1 MESLSNR
8 VFKLILI
15 VCIGCSGL
23 VIGLHWGRLPW
34 ASTSWI
40 QVFANQPGLWFGAFL
55 LSIVIAELAW
65 RIVLVVQYR
74 PIPDCEP
81 SLLPQCTVIVPA
93 FNEGV
98 QVYKTLK
105 SLAASDYPKK
115 KLQIIAVDDGSQDD
129 TWAWIQKA
137 RQELGKGLKIIRLP
151 RNQGKRHALHAGFLK
166 STGGVLITVDSD
178 SMVEPLTLKH
188 MVAPFVHDS
197 RVGAVAGNV
206 RVLNR
211 DRGVI
216 PRMLDVAFVYSF
228 DFMRASQ
235 SMVNTVM
242 CTPGALSAYRRSV
255 VMEVLSEWLHQKY
268 CGRPAN
274 IGEDRA
280 MTNLILRQGKHVLF
294 QQNAMVYTE
303 IPVTYTKLCKMYLRW
318 GRSNVRETIAMSRFA
333 FKRFRNSSM
342 IGARINLL
350 SGWLSLIKSPLF
362 LVTLVMI
369 VPRGGITFGT
379 SIVAGILVF
388 QSLSAGIYAWKY
400 NRYSALWAYMYGI
413 YGFLGLFWI
422 KPYALVT
429 SHRSGWLTRG
439 NPAPKQVHGKPLQAK
454 QASLMPDTTC
464 TCTQPIRLS
473 LSDLSH
479 HPAYSPGVNNYTF

>member
-1 MESLSNR
+1 MESLSSR
-8 VFKLILI
+8 VFKLTLIL
-15 VCIGCSGL
+15 CIAFSGMM
-23 VIGLHWGRLPW
+23 IGLWGITPW
-34 ASTSWI
+34 TRISWPQAFTI
-40 QVFANQPGLWFGAFL
+40 HSAVCFGSL
-55 LSIVIAELAW
+55 LLTLVVVELVW
-65 RIVLVVQYR
+65 RIILAVQYR
-74 PIPDCEP
+74 PIPDCET
-81 SLLPQCTVIVPA
+81 SRLPHCTVIVPA

-115 KLQIIAVDDGSQDD
+115 KLQLIAVDDGSQDD
-129 TWAWIQKA
+129 TWDWIKKA
-137 RQELGKGLKIIRLP
+137 KQELGKGLRIIRLQQ
-151 RNQGKRHALHAGFLK
+151 NQGKRHALYSGFVK
-166 STGGVLITVDSD
+166 STGSILITVDSD
-178 SMVEPLTLKH
+178 SMVEPLTVRH
-188 MVAPFVHDS
+188 MVAPFVKDA

-211 DRGVI
+211 DRGMI

-255 VMEVLSEWLHQKY
+255 VMQVLPEWLHQTY

-280 MTNLILRQGKHVLF
+280 MTNLILRQGNHVLF

-333 FKRFRNSSM
+333 FRKFRKGSM
-342 IGARINLL
+342 VGARVNLL
-350 SGWLSLIKSPLF
+350 SGWLSLIKTPLF
-362 LVTLVMI
+362 VIALVKI
-369 VPRGGITFGT
+369 IPRDFTAFGI

-388 QSLSAGIYAWKY
+388 QSLAAGIYAWKY
-400 NRYSALWAYMYGI
+400 NRTSALWAYAYGL
-413 YGFLGLFWI
+413 YGFVALFWI

-429 SHRSGWLTRG
+429 SHRSGWLTRDL
-439 NPAPKQVHGKPLQAK
+439 APKQQQGL
-454 QASLMPDTTC
+454 SRMGE
-464 TCTQPIRLS
+464 QPRLITDA
-473 LSDLSH
+473 L
-479 HPAYSPGVNNYTF
+479 HPAHLI

>member
-1 MESLSNR
+1 MESLSHR
-8 VFKLILI
+8 VFKLTLI
-15 VCIGCSGL
+15 IGIAFSG
-23 VIGLHWGRLPW
+23 VMIGLWGATPW
-34 ASTSWI
+34 TKIPWT
-40 QVFANQPGLWFGAFL
+40 QVFTIQPAMKFGALFL
-55 LSIVIAELAW
+55 SLVVVELVW
-65 RIVLVVQYR
+65 RIILAVQYR
-74 PIPDCEP
+74 PVPDCQTTQ
-81 SLLPQCTVIVPA
+81 LPHCTVVVPA

-115 KLQIIAVDDGSQDD
+115 KLHIIAVDDGSQDD
-129 TWAWIQKA
+129 TWEWIKTA
-137 RQELGKGLKIIRLP
+137 RQELGKGLKIIRLQQ
-151 RNQGKRHALHAGFLK
+151 NQGKRHALHAGFLK
-166 STGGVLITVDSD
+166 STGTILITVDSD
-178 SMVEPLTLKH
+178 SMVEPLTVKH
-188 MVAPFVHDS
+188 MVAPFVKDA

-211 DRGVI
+211 DRGMI

-242 CTPGALSAYRRSV
+242 CTPGALSAYRKSV
-255 VMEVLSEWLHQKY
+255 VMQVLPEWLHQTY

-280 MTNLILRQGKHVLF
+280 MTNLILREGNHVLF

-333 FKRFRNSSM
+333 FRKFRKGSM
-342 IGARINLL
+342 VGARINLL
-350 SGWLSLIKSPLF
+350 SGWLSLIKTPLF
-362 LVTLVMI
+362 VITLVQI
-369 VPRGGITFGT
+369 LPRNLNSFGV
-379 SIVAGILVF
+379 SIVAGVLVF
-388 QSLSAGIYAWKY
+388 QSLAAGIYAWKY
-400 NRYSALWAYMYGI
+400 NRSSAFWAYVYGL
-413 YGFLGLFWI
+413 YGFLALFWI

-439 NPAPKQVHGKPLQAK
+439 IAPKQAQGL
-454 QASLMPDTTC
+454 SLMGE
-464 TCTQPIRLS
+464 QSRLITDA
-473 LSDLSH
+473 L
-479 HPAYSPGVNNYTF
+479 HPAHLI